1 MKIQLSKDRMIQIAL
16 AAVVAILVIVVIIM
30 AVNKKHEPDLS
41 FVLNGQEEDAV
52 TDETAQPVDESN
64 KTDTTAKTTTTK
76 TATTTTPATTTTSA
90 PTGSGC
96 KPGLSGKK
104 SDMPKGIVLSW
115 TACTNDDFQFYKL
128 VKSATNATPSYPG
141 DSVVMSSSN
150 TRISNY
156 VDKTVAP
163 NTTYYYRVC
172 VVQRLSKNSCGN
184 AISVKY

>member
-1 MKIQLSKDRMIQIAL
+1 VL
-16 AAVVAILVIVVIIM
+16 ALVIVVIVM
-30 AVNKKHEPDLS
+30 AVNKKNEPDLS

-52 TDETAQPVDESN
+52 TDETAQPAD
-64 KTDTTAKTTTTK
+64 DTGTAAKTTTTK
-76 TATTTTPATTTTSA
+76 TTTTTPASATTSA

-128 VKSATNATPSYPG
+128 VKSATNTTPSYPG

-184 AISVKY
+184 AIAVKY

>member
-1 MKIQLSKDRMIQIAL
+1 MKIQLSKDRIIQISL
-16 AAVVAILVIVVIIM
+16 AAVVVILAIVVITL

-41 FVLNGQEEDAV
+41 FVLNGQEEGVV
-52 TDETAQPVDESN
+52 TDETAQPADEEN
-64 KTDTTAKTTTTK
+64 KTDTGATTTK
-76 TATTTTPATTTTSA
+76 TTTTTPATTTSA

-104 SDMPKGIVLSW
+104 SDMPKGIVLNW

-128 VKSATNATPSYPG
+128 VKSATNVTPSYPG
-141 DSVVMSSSN
+141 DSVVLSSSN
-150 TRISNY
+150 IRISNY
-156 VDKTVAP
+156 VDRTVAP

-184 AISVKY
+184 AIAVKY